1 MGENKKFQRIGRRMV
16 GKGHVYQLYEDE
28 LILPDKRKVYYDH
41 VEHMGAAAVLPV
53 LEDGRVILVS
63 QYRNSIERMTLEI
76 PAGGLSY
83 IGEPT
88 DKAALRELEEETGYR
103 GDKAEL
109 LLKFCSAPAFC
120 NEKIDIYLVR
130 HLRKVEQKLDEDEF
144 IDVVIETV
152 ENLIKKIYMGE
163 IEDSKTMAAL
173 FAYAYKFC

>member
-76 PAGGLSY
+76 PAGVFPIMESQRTRQLLGNWKKRLDTGGIRRSY
-83 IGEPT
+83 
-88 DKAALRELEEETGYR
+88 
-103 GDKAEL
+103 
-109 LLKFCSAPAFC
+109 C
-120 NEKIDIYLVR
+120 
-130 HLRKVEQKLDEDEF
+130 
-144 IDVVIETV
+144 
-152 ENLIKKIYMGE
+152 
-163 IEDSKTMAAL
+163 
-173 FAYAYKFC
+173 